1 MTTKIANE
9 VSRARHKRQVFDL
22 LFRRRVTLL
31 LVVLSFV
38 MISGIFLVYPKTSLV
53 VGVQRSALSSDG
65 ELRGPYKKIKEHLAK
80 YGVTLNYE
88 VQPDEFSEKPNL
100 EFLVNHPKIDWVI
113 HPNTGAP
120 LPQEIADR
128 FRSVGII
135 DRSPIFFYRKS
146 DQKTINKI
154 KDLKGATI
162 VFRSSPE
169 GNDRLA
175 FTLGGAKPSAY
186 STDYLFSQIFERF
199 GITPENVF
207 LTNTWP
213 DPIVY
218 EMDWDVAMT
227 TSWPL
232 SDVLGS
238 RLTSLAVPLATNRVE
253 LLNLEDIEAITRNS
267 RSLELFR
274 INESQLFPAQNIP
287 PHDVWIPAY
296 TQSVAVRQDLDP
308 SLVMLLAEALQQV
321 FSEETSSRVK
331 GEFPTFSKNE
341 SFAPHPAADSFYKT
355 GRPFLSNYVS
365 PSAAAFITKLL
376 LVLVPFLTIAWPLAH
391 FFPSIYSAYVRH
403 KINHWYLDLEL
414 IERSYRDA
422 DSQLKQRYRDTLD
435 EISDGIASLRLPIMH
450 GLYVQ
455 DLFIAREHVE
465 LIRKKIGEISVK
477 EA

>member
-1 MTTKIANE
+1 MTNKIATE
-9 VSRARHKRQVFDL
+9 VSRARHKRQLFEL

-31 LVVLSFV
+31 LLALLIS
-38 MISGIFLVYPKTSLV
+38 ITSGIFFVYPKTSLV
-53 VGVQRSALSSDG
+53 VGVQRSAVNEDG
-65 ELRGPYKKIKEHLAK
+65 ELQGPYKKIKEHLAK

-88 VQPDEFSEKPNL
+88 VQSDEFSEKSNL

-113 HPNTGAP
+113 HPNTGAF
-120 LPQEIADR
+120 LPNDVVER

-175 FTLGGAKPSAY
+175 FTLGGAKPSPY
-186 STDYLFSQIFERF
+186 STDHLFSQIFDRF
-199 GITPENVF
+199 GITPENV
-207 LTNTWP
+207 LLSNTWP

-227 TSWPL
+227 TTWPL

-238 RLTSLAVPLATNRVE
+238 KSTSLAIPLAKNKVE

-274 INESQLFPAQNIP
+274 INESLLYPERNIP
-287 PHDVWIPAY
+287 PYDVWVPAY

-321 FSEETSSRVK
+321 YSEETTSKIK

-341 SFAPHPAADSFYKT
+341 TFAPHPAAESFYKT
-355 GRPFLSNYVS
+355 GRPFLTNYVS

-391 FFPSIYSAYVRH
+391 FFPSIYSAYVRY
-403 KINHWYLDLEL
+403 KITQWYLDLEL
-414 IERSYRDA
+414 IERSYRNADA
-422 DSQLKQRYRDTLD
+422 QLKQRYRDTLD
-435 EISDGIASLRLPIMH
+435 EISDGIAALRLPILH

-465 LIRKKIGEISVK
+465 LIRKKVEEISVK
-477 EA
+477 DA